1 MSSNLIKKLSRRQTL
16 NLVGAGGLATATA
29 FMLDSHVIAKE
40 RKKLPRLT
48 KDQNKIPPFLQ
59 KWVDIQNTDDPVAL
73 TSLYTEDG
81 VIDSIPFKER
91 IVGKSDILSFYQGV
105 FKGLTNLKI
114 ELVNAFA
121 TDEWAACDY
130 NFIATNIGLVSAPS
144 ALNKS
149 FNVRSSSLFILK
161 DNQIQ
166 YYNENFDIS
175 EILVQVGVIS
185 SPFSITSCQYQ
196 TIQQQ

>member
-59 KWVDIQNTDDPVAL
+59 KWVDIQNTDDPVAF

-81 VIDSIPFKER
+81 VIEAIPFKQR
-91 IVGKSDILSFYQGV
+91 IEGRNDILSFYQGV
-105 FKGLTNLKI
+105 FRTLTNIKI

-161 DNQIQ
+161 DNKIQ

-196 TIQQQ
+196 TIQ